1 MTKKQ
6 QQNDEKTGIW
16 TLQKISICFKLPGE
30 GAVYGYR
37 GIGMGMGKLLRVW
50 VWVWYVYVWVLVYRY
65 GHGYMGMGLGVSFCL
80 KFRLR

>member
-6 QQNDEKTGIW
+6 QKNDEKTGFW